1 MGFRLNLETRAW
13 YLDSEGRERECVV
26 VKGAGL
32 ANEIVAVLDL
42 EGEPLDIDPGSLYYV
57 PQGEKEGE

>member
-13 YLDSEGRERECVV
+13 YLDDQGRERECVV

-32 ANEIVAVLDL
+32 TNEIVAVLDL
-42 EGEPLDIDPGSLYYV
+42 EGEPLDVKPEDLYYV
-57 PQGEKEGE
+57 PKHAPPE